1 MKNSFNIIKTN
12 GSIHVHMLT
21 FEEMWKKSQ
30 THSNINMRFWIV
42 TCVSINCG
50 KCKIQPMNNAFN
62 ILKMYGSTHV
72 LCW

>member
-30 THSNINMRFWIV
+30 THSNINVRF
-42 TCVSINCG
+42 
-50 KCKIQPMNNAFN
+50 
-62 ILKMYGSTHV
+62 
-72 LCW
+72 